1 MEEDIYNDLKENIEQ
16 AYSALRRDLARVRTG
31 RASATLLDTVRI
43 DYYGQPTLIS
53 QVAAIQV
60 PEARMLTI
68 KPWEA
73 NLLREIERAII
84 NSDLGLAP
92 NNDGALIRLQIPP
105 LTEERR
111 RDLVKQVQK
120 IGETAKVSVR
130 NHRRSANE
138 LLKASQKDGEMSEDD
153 LKRALKQV
161 QGITDTSVTEIDRI
175 LAAKSAELQE
185 V

>member
-1 MEEDIYNDLKENIEQ
+1 MEEDIYNELRENMEQ
-16 AYSALRRDLARVRTG
+16 VYSALRRDLARVRTG
-31 RASATLLDTVRI
+31 RASPSLLDTVRI
-43 DYYGQPTLIS
+43 DYYGQPTPIS
-53 QVAAIQV
+53 QVAAIQI
-60 PEARMLTI
+60 PEARMVTV

-92 NNDGALIRLQIPP
+92 SNDGTLIRLQIPA

-111 RDLVKQVQK
+111 KELVRQVLK
-120 IGETAKVSVR
+120 IAETAKVSAR

-138 LLKASQKDGEMSEDD
+138 LLKVSQKDGELSEDD

-161 QGITDTSVTEIDRI
+161 QGITDGAIEQIDQITE
-175 LAAKSAELQE
+175 AKTTELQE

>member
-1 MEEDIYNDLKENIEQ
+1 MEEDIYNELRENMEQ
-16 AYSALRRDLARVRTG
+16 VYSALRRDLARVRTG
-31 RASATLLDTVRI
+31 RASPSLLDMVRI
-43 DYYGQPTLIS
+43 DYYGQPTPIS
-53 QVAAIQV
+53 QVAAIQI
-60 PEARMLTI
+60 PEARMVTV

-92 NNDGALIRLQIPP
+92 SNDGTLIRLQIPA

-111 RDLVKQVQK
+111 KDLVRQVHK
-120 IGETAKVSVR
+120 IAETAKVSAR
-130 NHRRSANE
+130 NHRRGANE
-138 LLKASQKDGEMSEDD
+138 LLKASQKDGELSEDD

-161 QGITDTSVTEIDRI
+161 QGVTDSAIEQIDQIVEVKTS
-175 LAAKSAELQE
+175 ELQE